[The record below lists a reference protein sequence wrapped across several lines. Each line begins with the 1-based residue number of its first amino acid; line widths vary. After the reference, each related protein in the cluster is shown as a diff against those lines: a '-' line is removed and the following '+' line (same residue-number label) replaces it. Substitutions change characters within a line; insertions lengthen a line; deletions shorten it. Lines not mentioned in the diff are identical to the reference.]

1 MELVLAGLQWSICLI
16 YLDDVIIFG
25 CNFEVNIECVDV
37 VLKRFW
43 AAGLKLK
50 PAKCLFFSDRVTFLG
65 YVITKEGI
73 LPDPDNLA
81 KIANWPV
88 PQNVREV

>member
-1 MELVLAGLQWSICLI
+1 M
-16 YLDDVIIFG
+16 
-25 CNFEVNIECVDV
+25 
-37 VLKRFW
+37 
-43 AAGLKLK
+43 KLK

-65 YVITKEGI
+65 HVITREGI

-88 PQNVREV
+88 PWNVREVRGIIGLGNYYRRFVKDYSKRVQPLVSLTKRNTPFKWTQQC